1 MASMLRSCMQ
11 SLLKLVNSAIGMVG
25 IAMILYSV
33 WMLRVWQRQMGELP
47 FGGDSDCPAPWF
59 IYTFLGLGIA
69 FCVIT
74 CSGHIA
80 AETVNGCCLYL
91 YMMFV
96 FTLLMLEAAVTVDI
110 FLNRDWEEDFPKD
123 PSGSFNQFK
132 KFIRSNSEMC
142 KWIGLSIICVQEE
155 PFSEL
160 FWKTSIDISK
170 LFSTDLIGLSILLAM
185 VLKALG
191 PHQYYDSDDE
201 YASDRVPLL
210 KNAVHPPPYVVGDP
224 IYGLRND
231 SWNIRISDTTNR

>member
-142 KWIGLSIICVQEE
+142 KWIGLSIICVQ
-155 PFSEL
+155 
-160 FWKTSIDISK
+160 
-170 LFSTDLIGLSILLAM
+170 GLSILLAM